1 MEPQLYIT
9 LSGTVIS
16 RESPATTAVQA
27 LRTPVISSTILARI
41 ILAHIYKRF
50 KVLLWIYAT
59 LCNSVSD
66 RHENRNDQTE

>member
-27 LRTPVISSTILARI
+27 LRTPVMSSTILARI
-41 ILAHIYKRF
+41 ILAQIYKRF

-59 LCNSVSD
+59 LCK
-66 RHENRNDQTE
+66 

>member
-1 MEPQLYIT
+1 MEPQLYVT

-27 LRTPVISSTILARI
+27 LRTPVMSSTILARI
-41 ILAHIYKRF
+41 ILAQIYKRF

-59 LCNSVSD
+59 LCK
-66 RHENRNDQTE
+66 

>member
-41 ILAHIYKRF
+41 ILAQIYKRF

-59 LCNSVSD
+59 LCK
-66 RHENRNDQTE
+66 

>member
-16 RESPATTAVQA
+16 RESPATTAVQV
-27 LRTPVISSTILARI
+27 LRTPGTSFTILARI
-41 ILAHIYKRF
+41 ILAQIYKRF

-59 LCNSVSD
+59 LCK
-66 RHENRNDQTE
+66 